1 MLPLRRSP
9 RMGCRNCGLSLNKK
23 EGPVSIPRNP
33 DEHGVPIHP
42 GEFLREDF
50 MKPMGLS
57 ANALALALRVP
68 VTRISEIVRERRGIT
83 VETAMRLGRYFGT
96 STEFW
101 VNMQKSWELSV
112 AKDELLQR
120 IRAEV
125 QPAPRQPD
133 SHDLRQKATA

>member
-1 MLPLRRSP
+1 MAIAREP
-9 RMGCRNCGLSLNKK
+9 G
-23 EGPVSIPRNP
+23 
-33 DEHGVPIHP
+33 EHGVPIHP

-50 MKPMGLS
+50 MKPLGLS
-57 ANALALALRVP
+57 ANALAIALRVP

-101 VNMQKSWELSV
+101 VNMQKSWEL
-112 AKDELLQR
+112 AIADQELLSR

-125 QPAPRQPD
+125 QPAAQNRETRQM
-133 SHDLRQKATA
+133 RQKATA

>member
-1 MLPLRRSP
+1 MA
-9 RMGCRNCGLSLNKK
+9 
-23 EGPVSIPRNP
+23 IPRNAG
-33 DEHGVPIHP
+33 EHGVPIHP

-50 MKPMGLS
+50 MKPLGLS

-68 VTRISEIVRERRGIT
+68 VTRVSEIIRERRGIT

-101 VNMQKSWELSV
+101 VNMQKSWELAV
-112 AKDELLQR
+112 ADQELLPR

-125 QPAPRQPD
+125 QPAPRDPET
-133 SHDLRQKATA
+133 HELRHAAIA

>member
-1 MLPLRRSP
+1 MPI
-9 RMGCRNCGLSLNKK
+9 
-23 EGPVSIPRNP
+23 PVKPGHHSI
-33 DEHGVPIHP
+33 PIHP

-83 VETAMRLGRYFGT
+83 VETAMRLGQYFGT
-96 STEFW
+96 STDFW
-101 VNMQKSWELSV
+101 INMQKAWEV
-112 AKDELLQR
+112 GIATRELLPR

-125 QPAPRQPD
+125 KPAGRD
-133 SHDLRQKATA
+133 RGSRALRQKATA